1 MAQWTQT
8 LEPYIKVHE
17 EVKSMAI
24 NPTAGEDL
32 IIGVTFIS
40 DAGPSTPTLI
50 RGQKEFL
57 ATYTSQDLS
66 QEYIESLNQLY
77 TGDDKT
83 LAANMW
89 ANAYR
94 LAGSNTLLVVRA
106 SKANGLYFA
115 KPLIP
120 GWNINISGVGIFG
133 NRTTDDGPQYD
144 YFVNDLPS
152 LVDSLNDTSKFFSPS
167 YSFYE
172 IAEQEQ
178 KNEILDIETA
188 KTDAKVVVFNEVYLG
203 VDILVIT
210 NNKKETKEISFYDI
224 KKDME
229 KAFKKAGIWVDKC

>member
-120 GWNINISGVGIFG
+120 GDNNTYIL
-133 NRTTDDGPQYD
+133 RDGELLKK
-144 YFVNDLPS
+144 VPS
-152 LVDSLNDTSKFFSPS
+152 FKIVLESILFSNSFFSL
-167 YSFYE
+167 
-172 IAEQEQ
+172 A
-178 KNEILDIETA
+178 
-188 KTDAKVVVFNEVYLG
+188 
-203 VDILVIT
+203 
-210 NNKKETKEISFYDI
+210 
-224 KKDME
+224 
-229 KAFKKAGIWVDKC
+229 